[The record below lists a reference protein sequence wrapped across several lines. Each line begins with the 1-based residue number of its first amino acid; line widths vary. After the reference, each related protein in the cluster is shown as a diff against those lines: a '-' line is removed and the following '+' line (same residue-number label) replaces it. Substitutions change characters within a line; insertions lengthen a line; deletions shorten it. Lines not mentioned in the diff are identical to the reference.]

1 MPVPE
6 FDQPGLLSPLFAR
19 GPVADAV
26 SEDAWLRALIEVEAA
41 LARAVGEHERAEA
54 ILSSNVTLAEIADET
69 SETASPLVGLVR
81 RLREQAGP
89 EVHVGATSQDIVDTA
104 TMLVLRRAV
113 GPLLTDARAAAETC
127 AQLARRHRDDPTIG
141 RTLLQPA
148 LATSF
153 GLRAARWMIGIDDAV
168 AWLQSVHQH
177 ELVVDFGGP
186 IGHADPALASALA
199 DELALG
205 EPILA
210 WHAVRLR
217 PARVASALAALCGI
231 LGKVA
236 RDVTLLAQPEIG
248 EVREGDASRGR
259 SSSVPG
265 KNNPVAA
272 TTVLMCTRRVPPLL
286 ATIFAGM
293 EQEHERGAGG
303 WQVEWATLTELLR
316 LAGSATRWARDML
329 EHLQVDVDRMRRAA
343 GDQPDLGWSGT
354 LVDRALTAHCGQ
366 PSSTVAPPSTTRFS
380 PVTNRDS
387 SDTR

>member
-177 ELVVDFGGP
+177 ELVVTRR
-186 IGHADPALASALA
+186 S
-199 DELALG
+199 
-205 EPILA
+205 
-210 WHAVRLR
+210 R
-217 PARVASALAALCGI
+217 PPWRMSS
-231 LGKVA
+231 
-236 RDVTLLAQPEIG
+236 RS
-248 EVREGDASRGR
+248 ASR
-259 SSSVPG
+259 SWPG
-265 KNNPVAA
+265 MPCGCVRHEW
-272 TTVLMCTRRVPPLL
+272 RRRWRPC
-286 ATIFAGM
+286 AGFS
-293 EQEHERGAGG
+293 ER
-303 WQVEWATLTELLR
+303 W
-316 LAGSATRWARDML
+316 
-329 EHLQVDVDRMRRAA
+329 RAM
-343 GDQPDLGWSGT
+343 
-354 LVDRALTAHCGQ
+354 
-366 PSSTVAPPSTTRFS
+366 
-380 PVTNRDS
+380 
-387 SDTR
+387 